1 MGFLSFQHP
10 LLNSL
15 ERETRTCRDGSVLLR
30 GCGVCHKLA
39 ACRKYTGFFLGKTGA
54 WSPPSSHWDGVRPR
68 HQDFPESPRASLMG
82 SRLTCL
88 VVLSRGQDMGVH
100 AKPGLRFHRQNLQHV
115 DQEGA
120 HFEDAAPGS
129 PLQNT
134 ALAPLAV
141 LKSRLSFWSGYKNRI
156 IKEH

>member
-1 MGFLSFQHP
+1 
-10 LLNSL
+10 
-15 ERETRTCRDGSVLLR
+15 
-30 GCGVCHKLA
+30 
-39 ACRKYTGFFLGKTGA
+39 
-54 WSPPSSHWDGVRPR
+54 
-68 HQDFPESPRASLMG
+68 
-82 SRLTCL
+82 
-88 VVLSRGQDMGVH
+88 MGVH